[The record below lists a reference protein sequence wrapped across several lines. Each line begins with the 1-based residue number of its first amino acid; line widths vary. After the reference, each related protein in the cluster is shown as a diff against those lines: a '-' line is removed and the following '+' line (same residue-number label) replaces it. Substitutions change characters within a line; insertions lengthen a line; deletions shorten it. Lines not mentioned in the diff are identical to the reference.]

1 MPVQADADSVDFGV
15 ESPST
20 RHQLALAPILMGLA
34 APVLVLLLI
43 DANALSS
50 ASLVIQLYLYAM
62 FAIATGAYIV
72 SIFETGDV
80 TRVTM
85 DRKARLYHVERTG
98 ILSKSVH
105 EVPFADVAAV
115 RIETRY
121 DDDGYQTPMPVLV
134 LTTREVV
141 ALPAGTTE
149 SDVVTMRAM
158 MKRG

>member
-1 MPVQADADSVDFGV
+1 MQGRADSVHFGG
-15 ESPST
+15 EAPS
-20 RHQLALAPILMGLA
+20 RSLALAPILMGLA

-43 DANALSS
+43 DSDALSS

-85 DRKARLYHVERTG
+85 DGAARKFIVERTG
-98 ILSKSVH
+98 LIAKSAL
-105 EVPFADVAAV
+105 EIPYADVTAV

-121 DDDGYQTPMPVLV
+121 DDDGYQTAMPVLV

-149 SDVVTMRAM
+149 SDVVMMRAM

>member
-1 MPVQADADSVDFGV
+1 MQGRADSVHFGG
-15 ESPST
+15 EAPS
-20 RHQLALAPILMGLA
+20 RSLALAPILMGLA

-43 DANALSS
+43 DADALSG
-50 ASLVIQLYLYAM
+50 ANLIIQLYLYAM
-62 FAIATGAYIV
+62 FAVATGAYIV

-80 TRVTM
+80 TGVTM
-85 DRKARLYHVERTG
+85 DGPARKFIVERTG
-98 ILSKSVH
+98 LIAKSAL
-105 EVPFADVAAV
+105 EIPYADVAAV

-121 DDDGYQTPMPVLV
+121 DDDGYQTAMPVLV

-141 ALPAGTTE
+141 PLPAGTTE

>member
-1 MPVQADADSVDFGV
+1 MQGRADSVHFGG
-15 ESPST
+15 EAPS
-20 RHQLALAPILMGLA
+20 RSLALAPILMGLA

-43 DANALSS
+43 DADALSG
-50 ASLVIQLYLYAM
+50 ANLIIQLYLYAM
-62 FAIATGAYIV
+62 FAVATGAYIV

-80 TRVTM
+80 TGVTM
-85 DRKARLYHVERTG
+85 DGPARKFIVERTG
-98 ILSKSVH
+98 LIAKSAL
-105 EVPFADVAAV
+105 EIPYADIAAV

-121 DDDGYQTPMPVLV
+121 DDDGYQTAMPVLV

-141 ALPAGTTE
+141 PLPAGTTE